1 MTKVWVNGQRSDESY
16 GLGKGGN
23 NIFVLLLHSRFI
35 LSVSILQSTVYDPT
49 RYFRVNIYPSLGT
62 VSQGTIS
69 QGKRIQENTACKFIK
84 YRYIMVGRR
93 FPGGSTLAL
102 ILVSMAVV
110 GLLDVR
116 NTNGVVSAFT
126 TKQQDHHKRRSPSS
140 STTTTTVAFK
150 TPSVSSIA
158 ATTSTADTIADA
170 TAQKYHSL
178 VMSQPAASTAPSTHE
193 NPIAA
198 FGVDNTAVTHAGS
211 ASLPA
216 NHLYYPT
223 SSSSL
228 TYQEDDEDEELI
240 GFGTA
245 LFTCALSLAIGFSL
259 GYGT

>member
-1 MTKVWVNGQRSDESY
+1 VQQTSLYSFF
-16 GLGKGGN
+16 L
-23 NIFVLLLHSRFI
+23 F
-35 LSVSILQSTVYDPT
+35 SILQSTVYDPT
-49 RYFRVNIYPSLGT
+49 RYFRVNIYPSLFT
-62 VSQGTIS
+62 ISQGTIS
-69 QGKRIQENTACKFIK
+69 QGKRMQENTASKFNK
-84 YRYIMVGRR
+84 YRYTMVGRR

-110 GLLDVR
+110 GLLDFR
-116 NTNGVVSAFT
+116 NTNGVVTAFT

-140 STTTTTVAFK
+140 STTTTVAFK

-158 ATTSTADTIADA
+158 ATTSTADTISDA
-170 TAQKYHSL
+170 TAHKYHSL
-178 VMSQPAASTAPSTHE
+178 VTSQPTASTVPSTHE

-198 FGVDNTAVTHAGS
+198 FGVDNSAVTHAGS
-211 ASLPA
+211 ASLAA

-228 TYQEDDEDEELI
+228 MYEEDDEDEELI
-240 GFGTA
+240 SFGTA

>member
-1 MTKVWVNGQRSDESY
+1 
-16 GLGKGGN
+16 
-23 NIFVLLLHSRFI
+23 
-35 LSVSILQSTVYDPT
+35 
-49 RYFRVNIYPSLGT
+49 VNIYPSLC
-62 VSQGTIS
+62 TIS
-69 QGKRIQENTACKFIK
+69 QGKRMQENTAACKFNK
-84 YRYIMVGRR
+84 YRYTMVGRR

-110 GLLDVR
+110 GLLDFR
-116 NTNGVVSAFT
+116 NTNGVVTAFT

-140 STTTTTVAFK
+140 STTTTTTTTVAFK

-158 ATTSTADTIADA
+158 ATTSTADTISDA

-178 VMSQPAASTAPSTHE
+178 VTSQPTASTVPSTHE

-198 FGVDNTAVTHAGS
+198 FGVDNTVVTHAGS
-211 ASLPA
+211 ASLAA
-216 NHLYYPT
+216 NQLYYPT

-228 TYQEDDEDEELI
+228 TYEEDDEDEELI
-240 GFGTA
+240 SFGTA